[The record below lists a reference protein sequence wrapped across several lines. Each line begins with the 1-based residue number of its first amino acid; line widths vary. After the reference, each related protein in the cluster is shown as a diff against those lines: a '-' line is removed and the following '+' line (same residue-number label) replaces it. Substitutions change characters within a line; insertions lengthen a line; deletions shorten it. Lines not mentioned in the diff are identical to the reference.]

1 MHYTRDEIIN
11 AVRAAGIV
19 GAGGAGFPTY
29 VKLQPPKG
37 TAVETVIANGSECEP
52 LLHTDKTL
60 MRTKASLVV
69 DGVRLSMKAV
79 GAREGVIGIKGHYED
94 VVKAVTQALPKDG
107 TIRVHQLENYY
118 PAGDEFL
125 LVYDIKKRIIPEGGL
140 PLHVG
145 VVVNN
150 VVTLAQMAEAMNGKA
165 VTERILTVT
174 GAVEVPVVVSAPIG
188 TSYRDLIAAACGVVC
203 DHPVVLDGGPMMG
216 QIVSDLDLGIS
227 KTTSGIV
234 VLPTGHFV
242 VDMKQITVPQMVK
255 KSKAACCQCFRCS
268 DLCPRNLLG
277 HEIYPHKTMR
287 TIDYNHAD
295 PAKHI
300 TSAFLCSQCGVCEL
314 AACDVMKLSPRK
326 IYGAY
331 RKELVARGVK
341 NPHHEQPKEVR
352 SNYEYSKLALP
363 TLIKKIHLVEYAERA
378 VVNKGKVESSRVR
391 IALNRHL
398 GVPANPTVTLGQQVL
413 MGDVIGATP
422 EEKMGSIY
430 HASIAGKVTDLSH
443 NVVEITRVG

>member
-1 MHYTRDEIIN
+1 MHDHHTRDEIIN

-19 GAGGAGFPTY
+19 GAGGAGFPSY
-29 VKLQPPKG
+29 VKLQPPKA
-37 TAVETVIANGSECEP
+37 TVIETVIANGSECEP

-60 MRTKASLVV
+60 MRTKANLVV
-69 DGVRLSMKAV
+69 DGMRLAMHAV
-79 GAREGVIGIKGHYED
+79 GAKEGVIGIKRHYAD
-94 VVKAVTQALPKDG
+94 VVKAVSAALPKDG
-107 TIRVHQLENYY
+107 SIRVHQLENYY

-150 VVTLAQMAEAMNGKA
+150 VLTLAQMAEAMNGKS
-165 VTERILTVT
+165 VCERIVTVT
-174 GAVEVPVVVSAPIG
+174 GAVEVPVVVTAPVG

-203 DHPVVLDGGPMMG
+203 DHPVVIDGGPMMG
-216 QIVSDLDLGIS
+216 QIVHDLDAGIS

-234 VLPTGHFV
+234 VLPEGHFV
-242 VDMKQITVPQMVK
+242 VEMKKISVPQMVK

-287 TIDYNHAD
+287 TIDYNYAE

-326 IYGAY
+326 IYSAY
-331 RKELVARGVK
+331 RKELVARGMK
-341 NPHHEQPKEVR
+341 NSHHEHPKEVR
-352 SNYEYSKLALP
+352 SNYEFSKLALP
-363 TLIKKIHLVEYAERA
+363 TLVKKIHIGEYTERE
-378 VVNKGKVESSRVR
+378 VIHKGTIETNKVR
-391 IALNRHL
+391 IALNRHI
-398 GVPANPTVTLGQQVL
+398 GAPAHPTVTLGQKVL
-413 MGDVIGATP
+413 LGDVIAATP

-430 HASIAGKVTDLSH
+430 HASISGKVTEVSD
-443 NVVEITRVG
+443 NVVEISR

>member
-19 GAGGAGFPTY
+19 GAGGAGFPSY
-29 VKLQPPKG
+29 LKLQPPKG
-37 TAVETVIANGSECEP
+37 TVIETVIANGSECEP

-60 MRTKASLVV
+60 LRTKAHLVV
-69 DGVRLSMKAV
+69 DGVRLSMQAV
-79 GAREGVIGIKGHYED
+79 GAKEGIIGIKGHYQD
-94 VVKAVTQALPKDG
+94 VVKAVTAALPKDG
-107 TIRVHQLENYY
+107 SIRVHQLENYY

-140 PLHVG
+140 PLQVG

-150 VVTLAQMAEAMNGKA
+150 VLTLSQMAEAMNGKA

-174 GAVEVPVVVSAPIG
+174 GAVEVPVVVSAPVG
-188 TSYRDLIAAACGVVC
+188 TSYRELLAAACGVVC
-203 DHPVVLDGGPMMG
+203 DNPVVLDGGPMMG
-216 QIVSDLDLGIS
+216 QIVPDLEAGIT
-227 KTTSGIV
+227 KATSGIV
-234 VLPTGHFV
+234 VLPEGHFV
-242 VDMKQITVPQMVK
+242 IDMKKISVQQMVK

-326 IYGAY
+326 IFAAY
-331 RKELVARGVK
+331 RKELLARGVK

-352 SNYEYSKLALP
+352 SNFEFSKLALP
-363 TLIKKIHLVEYAERA
+363 TLVKKIHLAEYAQRE
-378 VVNKGKVESSRVR
+378 VVHKGQVETNKVR
-391 IALNRHL
+391 IVLNRHI
-398 GVPANPTVTLGQQVL
+398 GAPATPTVSLGQRVL
-413 MGDVIGATP
+413 LGDVIGATP
-422 EEKMGSIY
+422 QEKMGSIY
-430 HASIAGKVTDLSH
+430 HASIAGKVTDVSDKL
-443 NVVEITRVG
+443 VEITR

>member
-1 MHYTRDEIIN
+1 MQYTREQIIN

-19 GAGGAGFPTY
+19 GAGGAGFPSY

-37 TAVETVIANGSECEP
+37 TSIDTVIANGSECEP

-60 MRTKASLVV
+60 MRSKAALVV
-69 DGVRLSMKAV
+69 DGVRLAMQVV
-79 GAREGVIGIKGHYED
+79 GAKEGVIGIKGHYKD
-94 VVKAVTQALPKDG
+94 VVAAVNAVLPKDG
-107 TIRVHQLENYY
+107 SIRIHQLENYY

-140 PLHVG
+140 PLNVG

-150 VVTLAQMAEAMNGKA
+150 VLTLAQMAEAMGGKS

-174 GAVEVPVVVSAPIG
+174 GAVEVPVVVNAPVG
-188 TSYRDLIAAACGVVC
+188 TSYRDLLAAACGVVC
-203 DHPVVLDGGPMMG
+203 DNPVVIDGGPMMG
-216 QIVSDLDLGIS
+216 RIIDDIDAGIS

-234 VLPTGHFV
+234 VLPDGHFV
-242 VDMKQITVPQMVK
+242 VDMKKITVPQMVK

-277 HEIYPHKTMR
+277 HELYPHKTMR
-287 TIDYNHAD
+287 TIDYNQSE

-326 IYGAY
+326 IYAAY
-331 RKELVARGVK
+331 RKELLAKGVK

-352 SNYEYSKLALP
+352 SNYEFSKLALP
-363 TLIKKIHLVEYAERA
+363 TLVKKIHLAEYAERE
-378 VVNKGKVESSRVR
+378 VVHKGKVETNRVR

-398 GVPANPTVTLGQQVL
+398 GAPAKPTVVLGQRVL
-413 MGDVIGATP
+413 LGDVIGATS
-422 EEKMGSIY
+422 EDKMGSIY
-430 HASIAGKVTDLSH
+430 HASLAGKVTEVSDNLI
-443 NVVEITRVG
+443 EITR